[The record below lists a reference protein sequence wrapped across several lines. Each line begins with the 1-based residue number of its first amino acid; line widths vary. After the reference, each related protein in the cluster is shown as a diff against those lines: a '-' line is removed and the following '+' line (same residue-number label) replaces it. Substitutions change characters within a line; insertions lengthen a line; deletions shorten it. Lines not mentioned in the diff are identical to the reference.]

1 MVTLW
6 SVTHFTLNNASLLS
20 RRNLFKILATAKNQH
35 FVESIMRVVATEMG
49 SSAALCLSPLPIH
62 EARDFGVTRSLSQ
75 AWRIGRAI
83 TICRQSKYVL
93 YILILFY
100 LYNLSDVVTSMELR
114 RLYWRYKK
122 ENAYLL
128 ERLLMSLG

>member
-1 MVTLW
+1 
-6 SVTHFTLNNASLLS
+6 
-20 RRNLFKILATAKNQH
+20 
-35 FVESIMRVVATEMG
+35 MRVVATEMG
-49 SSAALCLSPLPIH
+49 SLAALCLSPLPIH

-83 TICRQSKYVL
+83 AICRQSKYVL

-100 LYNLSDVVTSMELR
+100 LYNLSDVVTSMVLR

-128 ERLLMSLG
+128 ERSLMSLG